1 MRKNIAED
9 KEKLKEKLSYIG
21 LNLERIPKFL
31 TEFKPFSFRPS
42 KSYNDTG
49 YKIYKYIDVNDVE
62 ILLTPTD
69 RLTNLDEKYKLS
81 TPIKNYLDSKTEQN
95 VEYFATFLKLLNDTN
110 IEDIDK
116 IEKEQEKI
124 KQQMPNQVKYEGN
137 YTWQIY
143 YSDVSDQYFMLVPT
157 NEYNNSALFYLLKKQ
172 IESKKSRRKEIIFV
186 PVSYQEYSGN
196 YLLKSQIADIE
207 NYLWYFTKE
216 WPTIYEVYD
225 IKGKMQL
232 KIVGRASVYE
242 NLKSDYT
249 ITIGNKEDAIK
260 QYKLIKA
267 LFILSTAFPDDFDF
281 KTNID
286 EEGSLQ
292 FCYQSNIE
300 KKIIDYN
307 ELTSFI
313 QYEANQKKM
322 LINLEEKKIQ
332 ELQNKLQE
340 IKEEVEKQTNEYL
353 SKQRQIS
360 TFLECK
366 KSFFGKVKYYFSSRK
381 RELKPI
387 KKNEEKVKVKEKNK
401 KEEKSVQQTSELK
414 QFTIEDLIEICT
426 KLESRQKMA
435 KSLKADEKALELKK
449 INLERKI
456 KNANIY
462 LNEIELHKKSIFEFW
477 KFSNKDELPSLNEGE
492 EEENTAKEKIAKSFN
507 YELDIENFGIKVDEL
522 QRRKLSKNETDGVFA
537 IKHVLKPAQIL
548 HENKSDELTEKQR
561 KLIQQELDLMKKSY
575 EDNIE
580 TIELKDFD
588 VFGSISDD
596 NTKVKTL
603 NNKKHRE
610 IEKDKYKVL
619 NISKQTDL
627 DLYIDTIR
635 NYLNL
640 VKEAFCKITTS
651 QNIPVYMTSTKK
663 INNKNL
669 NVLHLDI
676 NKAISENLDKD
687 EVYLYKINIKEAM
700 PILYY
705 SNIMF
710 FDNMNQTLPLGMNI
724 SDEVLI
730 DLSKY
735 KLLEVKKEDFKINY
749 LKDEYTNKIIQVKSV
764 EYNVK

>member
-81 TPIKNYLDSKTEQN
+81 APIKNYLDSKTEQN

-286 EEGSLQ
+286 EKGSLQ

-387 KKNEEKVKVKEKNK
+387 KKNEEKVKEKNK

-537 IKHVLKPAQIL
+537 IKHVLKSAQIL

>member
-95 VEYFATFLKLLNDTN
+95 VEYFATFLKLLNATN

-537 IKHVLKPAQIL
+537 IKHVLKSAQIL